1 MFTRHNARML
11 AAFTLLM
18 CLCFAT
24 SMVTAQSTTSGAVS
38 GVVTDSSGAV
48 VPGAKVEVRNTGTNS
63 SVNLVSDDT
72 GRFRAVNLQ
81 PGNYEVKVT
90 AANFSGYK
98 ATCFVEIG
106 RSTDLTAK
114 LKVSGTGETVEV
126 KDEAPVIN
134 TEHQDFANNVNQ
146 IAISN
151 LPINGR
157 RWSNYALGTPTAN
170 PDGTFGLV
178 SFRGIS
184 GLMNNN
190 TIDGGDNNSNFY
202 GEERGRTRLSY
213 SVSQDSVQE
222 FQVNTS
228 NFSSEYGRSAGG
240 AVNTVT
246 KSGTNALHGT
256 GYWYFRDNAVG
267 GATNPSTLLNGVAF
281 KPEDRRQQFGATI
294 GGPIIKDKAFFFFNW
309 DQQKRNFP
317 GDAIP
322 ITTTGTNPYGV
333 VTVTPTP
340 AVAAAG
346 ANPALAAGAC
356 PTGAQFN
363 GGYPAS
369 YNLGNVIYCRYG
381 ANVAAGQAA
390 ATAGYNFITGL
401 LGSNARKGDQLLLF
415 PKVDVKIAGG
425 NLATSY
431 NWLNWTSPFGI
442 QTQPTNTIAS
452 DQFGSD
458 LVRARSL
465 NSIYNR
471 PTGTNSALELRFH
484 WSTENLS
491 GDFQDPIAGQP
502 SVAGPTGSHPPGVF
516 VTNWLNFGTQ
526 TYLPRPANPQEDQY
540 QFVGNWIRTSGKHT
554 FKFGGEVLHQS
565 EEVQSLSNAYGTFNF
580 TGSLAFA
587 DFLSDAYNP
596 GTSALTGS
604 AALQCRTSAGVARPC
619 YSTFTQGIGTLGYHF
634 TTNDYAFFLQDNIKV
649 SQRLSLNMGL
659 RYELQQFPSAQ
670 FANPAAAQTSYQPS
684 DQNNFG
690 PRFGFAYDILGNSK
704 LVFRGGYGMYYGRI
718 INSTVAAAL
727 VNTGMPT
734 AQPSY
739 TISNTQTVNGTPVQY
754 PNILASANGL
764 TLTAPNIAFF
774 SNGVENPLV
783 HEFDG
788 IVEYEIA
795 KNTVVS
801 FSYLNS
807 MGRGLLNFLDTNLPT
822 SYQGANT
829 FTLPDSSTF
838 TIPTYGT
845 AARPNTAFNQMTAI
859 SNGTDSDYHAYVFQ
873 VTRRLTNNW
882 QMQSSYTYSKAQDNG
897 QNSVTF
903 STGNNAL
910 DPANP
915 NGEWGLS
922 NFDVP
927 HKFTFSAVWQPSYFK
942 DAKSVAHYVLDGWT
956 LAPIIGASSGS
967 TFTGTI
973 SGSLP
978 SASCAGSHS
987 TGLNCA
993 SPGSNRPGNLPRNSY
1008 RTNGRY
1014 TTDLRLARS
1023 FNVTERANVEFITEA
1038 FNLFNHPN
1046 ISSITGTQY
1055 SVGTCSGATNTTTN
1069 TTSCTLT
1076 SNAAFATPSGGG
1088 IDNGT
1093 NLRERQIQF
1102 AIRVRF

>member
-1 MFTRHNARML
+1 MKMSHRKTVLSVRML

-18 CLCFAT
+18 CLLLTAGT
-24 SMVTAQSTTSGAVS
+24 LAAQSTTSGAIG
-38 GVVTDSSGAV
+38 GVVNDASGAV
-48 VPGAKVEVRNTGTNS
+48 IPNAKVEIRNTDTNR
-63 SVNLVSDDT
+63 SVSTVSDEI

-98 ATCFVEIG
+98 ATCVVEVG
-106 RSTDLTAK
+106 RVTDLDAK
-114 LKVSGTGETVEV
+114 LKVSGAGETVEV

-146 IAISN
+146 IAIAN

-184 GLMNNN
+184 GLLNNN

-240 AVNTVT
+240 AVNTIT
-246 KSGTNALHGT
+246 KSGSNSLHGS

-267 GATNPSTLLNGVAF
+267 GASNPSTLLNNAPF
-281 KPEDRRQQFGATI
+281 KPEDRRQQFGATL
-294 GGPIIKDKAFFFFNW
+294 GGPIVKDKVFFFFNW

-317 GDAIP
+317 GLAIP
-322 ITTTGTNPYGV
+322 ITTTGTNPYAP
-333 VTVTPTP
+333 VTVTAP
-340 AVAAAG
+340 AG
-346 ANPALAAGAC
+346 TC
-356 PTGAQFN
+356 PTGAQN
-363 GGYPAS
+363 SGGFPAN
-369 YNLGNVIYCRYG
+369 YTLGNVIYCRYG
-381 ANVAAGQAA
+381 SVAAGQAA
-390 ATAGYNFITGL
+390 ATAGYNYITSL
-401 LGSNARKGDQLLLF
+401 LGSNGRKGDQLILF
-415 PKVDVKIAGG
+415 PKVDVKILGG

-442 QTQPTNTIAS
+442 QTQPTNTIAA

-458 LVRARSL
+458 LVRARTL
-465 NSIYNR
+465 NSVFNR
-471 PTGTNSALELRFH
+471 AMGSKSALELRFH

-491 GDFQDPIAGQP
+491 GGFQDPLPGQP

-516 VTNWLNFGTQ
+516 VANWLNFGTQ
-526 TYLPRPANPQEDQY
+526 SYLPRLANPQEDQY
-540 QFVGNWIRTSGKHT
+540 QFSGNWVYSSGKHT
-554 FKFGGEVLHQS
+554 LKFGGEVLHQS

-580 TGSLAFA
+580 TGALAFA

-596 GTSALTGS
+596 ATGGLTGS
-604 AALQCRTSAGVARPC
+604 SVLQCRTSAGAARPC

-634 TTNDYAFFLQDNIKV
+634 NTNDYAFFLQDNIKV
-649 SQRLSLNMGL
+649 HPRLSLNMGL
-659 RYELQQFPSAQ
+659 RYEYQAFPTAQ
-670 FANPAAAQTSYQPS
+670 FANPAAIQTSTRPS

-690 PRFGFAYDILGNSK
+690 PRVGFAWDALGNSK
-704 LVFRGGYGMYYGRI
+704 LVFRGGYGLYYGRI

-727 VNTGMPT
+727 VNTGMPS

-739 TISNTQTVNGTPVQY
+739 TVSNTQTVNGTPLQY
-754 PNILASANGL
+754 PNILAAATGL
-764 TLTAPNIAFF
+764 TLTPPNIAFF
-774 SNGVENPLV
+774 NTGVENPLV
-783 HEFDG
+783 HEFDA

-822 SYQGANT
+822 GYQGVNT
-829 FTLPDSSTF
+829 FKLPDGSSF

-859 SNGTDSDYHAYVFQ
+859 SNSTDSDYHAYVWQ

-882 QMQSSYTYSKAQDNG
+882 QLQSSYTYSKAMDNG

-910 DPANP
+910 DPLNP

-927 HKFTFSAVWQPSYFK
+927 HKFTFSAVWQPQYFK
-942 DAKSVAHYVLDGWT
+942 NEKSVAHYLLDGWT
-956 LAPIIGASSGS
+956 LAPITSATSGS
-967 TFTGTI
+967 TYTGTI
-973 SGSLP
+973 SGSL
-978 SASCAGSHS
+978 ASTNTVNGVGACFTSHS

-993 SPGSNRPGNLPRNSY
+993 NPGSNRPGNIPRNSY
-1008 RTNGRY
+1008 RTPGRY
-1014 TTDLRLARS
+1014 TTDFRLARS
-1023 FNVTERANVEFITEA
+1023 FNVTEKASVEFITEA

-1046 ISSITGTQY
+1046 ISGITSSQY
-1055 SVGTCSGATNTTTN
+1055 SVGTPCSGVTN
-1069 TTSCTLT
+1069 
-1076 SNAAFATPSGGG
+1076 NAASNLTCPLIANPAFGTPSGGG

-1093 NLRERQIQF
+1093 NLRERQLQF
-1102 AIRVRF
+1102 AIRVKF